1 MWPARFQ
8 LNLTCLFLLLDTF
21 PFGIQKRF
29 TISKM
34 HCRWCDWIFSWRH
47 SKYLEGTLCTYL
59 TSSQTLGCFL
69 RWWLPHCSAAIL
81 RSVTEDCE
89 MRLVHTFE
97 NYSTLGL
104 VWVWNEIIENAEPD
118 DKEVITSVEIH
129 LKGFGRMAVD
139 FSCRVYIEFF
149 FNNILLSFLKKVN
162 LEMPVVISQPLN

>member
-8 LNLTCLFLLLDTF
+8 LNFTCLFLLLDTF

-69 RWWLPHCSAAIL
+69 RWWLPHCSSAIL

-89 MRLVHTFE
+89 VRLVHTFE

-118 DKEVITSVEIH
+118 DKEVIRQFRDTF
-129 LKGFGRMAVD
+129 KGFWQDGSWFFMPGL
-139 FSCRVYIEFF
+139 YWFF
-149 FNNILLSFLKKVN
+149 FLTTYC
-162 LEMPVVISQPLN
+162 